1 MERHGHTWTIYEHI
15 RPPPSLLRNQEIRNQ
30 GLNATQPYFFLSL
43 RNEGLDLP
51 EQICHEM
58 HLIYEFRRHS
68 TIFRTEISSR
78 IHFWGLEGPKMAK
91 IDQKLRFSIKS
102 WFLPGRPRSEPT
114 ARPPPPPGRSLPATR
129 PPPNYRPRAENCPF
143 KKNIE
148 TLGRKNY
155 FLFWYTSIYIK
166 IRNGQTLDKR

>member
-1 MERHGHTWTIYEHI
+1 MYVTGKEISPGLAIYT
-15 RPPPSLLRNQEIRNQ
+15 PPSLLRNQEIRNQ

-51 EQICHEM
+51 EQICREM

-102 WFLPGRPRSEPT
+102 KFSWGRPRSEPP
-114 ARPPPPPGRSLPATR
+114 ARRRPPAPVQPPRASPNPSLYTR
-129 PPPNYRPRAENCPF
+129 PFWPSKPGHFWKILALPSAHLISIFDSVWCKCPP
-143 KKNIE
+143 
-148 TLGRKNY
+148 
-155 FLFWYTSIYIK
+155 K
-166 IRNGQTLDKR
+166 IG

>member
-1 MERHGHTWTIYEHI
+1 MSNYGT
-15 RPPPSLLRNQEIRNQ
+15 PPPSLLRNQEIRNQ

-58 HLIYEFRRHS
+58 PLIYEFRRHS

-102 WFLPGRPRSEPT
+102 QFLPGRPRFKPP
-114 ARPPPPPGRSLPATR
+114 ARPPPPPDRGLPATR
-129 PPPNYRPRAENCPF
+129 PRPNYRPWAENMPF

-148 TLGRKNY
+148 TLGRKKY
-155 FLFWYTSIYIK
+155 FLFLIPSIYIK
-166 IRNGQTLDKR
+166 IRNGQTLEKR

>member
-1 MERHGHTWTIYEHI
+1 MGHPEPYT
-15 RPPPSLLRNQEIRNQ
+15 PPSLLRNQEIRNQ

-102 WFLPGRPRSEPT
+102 KFLPGRPRFKPP
-114 ARPPPPPGRSLPATR
+114 ARPPPPDRGLPATR
-129 PPPNYRPRAENCPF
+129 PRPNYRPWAENMPF

-148 TLGRKNY
+148 TLGRKKY
-155 FLFWYTSIYIK
+155 FLFLIPSIYIK
-166 IRNGQTLDKR
+166 IRNGQTLEKR